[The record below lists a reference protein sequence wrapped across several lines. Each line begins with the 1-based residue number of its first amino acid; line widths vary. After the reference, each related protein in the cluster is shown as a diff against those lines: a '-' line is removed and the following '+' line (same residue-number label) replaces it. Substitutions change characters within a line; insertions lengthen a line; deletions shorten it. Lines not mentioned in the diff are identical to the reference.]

1 MSQLARVAVRVLAL
15 QRWMTTDDD
24 VGDLDA
30 GVVDVVL
37 DAYVVAWS

>member
-1 MSQLARVAVRVLAL
+1 MEEAY
-15 QRWMTTDDD
+15 DY

-37 DAYVVAWS
+37 DVDFLAVGSQDTNEGVA